1 MGDKNNKK
9 GGTFASAAPNGD
21 ETKDR
26 AWSVVVGPKRRGG
39 TRQHAL
45 KSNSAV
51 VNGVGAN
58 GALQRKQSTHSNDA
72 SEASDTK
79 GKRGDF
85 NVLASFPID
94 LEPGRQL
101 RQG

>member
-1 MGDKNNKK
+1 M
-9 GGTFASAAPNGD
+9 
-21 ETKDR
+21 
-26 AWSVVVGPKRRGG
+26 GPKRRGG

-72 SEASDTK
+72 SEASETK
-79 GKRGDF
+79 GKRGGDF